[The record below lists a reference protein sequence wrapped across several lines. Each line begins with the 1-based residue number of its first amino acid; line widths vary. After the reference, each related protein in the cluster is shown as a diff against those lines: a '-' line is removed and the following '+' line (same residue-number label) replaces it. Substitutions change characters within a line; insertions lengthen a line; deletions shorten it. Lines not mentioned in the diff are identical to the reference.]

1 MYSYEPTEHKYDSI
15 IRTLDEKKI
24 LHTEDST
31 SFTRAKPGTVLFR
44 KALAVSDRSGWAMFS
59 YTPPGKALGVANS
72 LNRGAL
78 PPRQAHI
85 ARQANVTL
93 VSLDEDLATEENGV
107 YMIKI
112 DAQGNEL
119 NVLLGARRYIST
131 HPVPLILLEYNAKGL
146 AAAKASGLELL
157 QMLTVELGYTCFD
170 MRVKDDPKANTPKK
184 NGPLPLDAFVRKY
197 SGHFSSNNGYG
208 PETDLQCIR
217 FDLL

>member
-1 MYSYEPTEHKYDSI
+1 M
-15 IRTLDEKKI
+15 
-24 LHTEDST
+24 
-31 SFTRAKPGTVLFR
+31 
-44 KALAVSDRSGWAMFS
+44 
-59 YTPPGKALGVANS
+59 GVANS

-93 VSLDEDLATEENGV
+93 VSLDDDLAAEENGV
-107 YMIKI
+107 YILKM

-119 NVLLGARRYIST
+119 HVLRGATRYIST

-157 QMLTVELGYTCFD
+157 ELLTVELGYTCFD
-170 MRVKDDPKANTPKK
+170 MRVKDDPRATSPRK
-184 NGPLPLDAFVRKY
+184 NSPLPLEAFVRKY
-197 SGHFSSNNGYG
+197 SGRFSANNGYG